1 MVGQGYKKVSNLFVT
16 TKLKDFRD
24 SNGWSRK
31 EFAELLSVQLNEE
44 ITESMLNMWERGE
57 RSITP
62 NIALEIARIYK
73 LELKELV
80 ERR

>member
-1 MVGQGYKKVSNLFVT
+1 MSSLFVT

>member
-1 MVGQGYKKVSNLFVT
+1 MSNLYLT
-16 TKLKDFRD
+16 SKLKDFRE

-44 ITESMLNMWERGE
+44 ISESTLNMWERGE
-57 RSITP
+57 RTVTP
-62 NIALEIARIYK
+62 NVALEIARIYK